1 MLFNVS
7 QNVRPGLL
15 HCWKLEISICVISN
29 RVAILSQGVLKIG
42 SIPDVYGLTLKS
54 PAQGVRSQP
63 ACVDMCRCQSIDLL

>member
-15 HCWKLEISICVISN
+15 HCWKLHCVIPN